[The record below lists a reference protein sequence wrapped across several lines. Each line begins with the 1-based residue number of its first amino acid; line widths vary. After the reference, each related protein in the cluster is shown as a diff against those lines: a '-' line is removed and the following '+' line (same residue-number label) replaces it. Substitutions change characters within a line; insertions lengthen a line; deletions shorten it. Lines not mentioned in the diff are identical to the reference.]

1 MKTLNLEDLSPES
14 AEMVAEVL
22 DTITRKDQNVQVRK
36 NGQLLYDISKRE
48 PVPDNEP
55 YVPQAGE
62 KPSDVAERIFAD
74 GPLLDEK
81 YQDMSFEDFRREAW
95 GGRGVR

>member
-1 MKTLNLEDLSPES
+1 M
-14 AEMVAEVL
+14 
-22 DTITRKDQNVQVRK
+22 DTITGKDQNVQVRK
-36 NGQLLYDISKRE
+36 NGQLLYDVSKANRPTE

-55 YVPQAGE
+55 YIPQLGE
-62 KPSDVAERIFAD
+62 KPSDVAERIFTD

-81 YQDMSFEDFRREAW
+81 YQDMSFEEFRKEAW